1 MEAITILLI
10 ALSLAMDAFAVS
22 IANGVSVTDFG
33 KKEALKQGV
42 YFGLF
47 QFLMPLLGW
56 LLGISVKNAMEAI
69 DHWIAFFLLAL
80 IGGSMIWE
88 SLKQEEEEKS
98 ITILTNKNLVL
109 QAIATSID
117 ALAVGVSFA
126 ILQVNIVY
134 ASAIIGVVA
143 FVLSYIGG
151 MLGKHLGAFLQKKA
165 SIAGGIVLIAVG
177 VKILLE
183 HMQII

>member
-1 MEAITILLI
+1 METMTIFLI

-22 IANGVSVTDFG
+22 IANGVSICYFG
-33 KKEALKQGV
+33 KKEALKQGI

-56 LLGISVKNAMEAI
+56 FLGISVKSAMEAI
-69 DHWIAFFLLAL
+69 DHWIAFFLLVL
-80 IGGSMIWE
+80 IGGSMVWE
-88 SLKQEEEEKS
+88 SLKQQEQKN

-117 ALAVGVSFA
+117 ALAIGVSFA
-126 ILQVNIVY
+126 ILEVNIVF
-134 ASAIIGVVA
+134 ACIIIGVVA

-151 MLGKHLGAFLQKKA
+151 ILGKHLGAFLQKKA
-165 SIAGGIVLIAVG
+165 FVAGGMVLIVVG
-177 VKILLE
+177 IKILLE
-183 HMQII
+183 HMQIM

>member
-1 MEAITILLI
+1 MEVMTIFLI

-22 IANGVSVTDFG
+22 IANGVSVIHFG
-33 KKEALKQGV
+33 KKEAIKQGI

-88 SLKQEEEEKS
+88 SLRKEEQKN
-98 ITILTNKNLVL
+98 ITVLTNKNLVL

-117 ALAVGVSFA
+117 ALAIGVSFA
-126 ILQVNIVY
+126 ILEVHIVF
-134 ASAIIGVVA
+134 ASAVIGVVA

-151 MLGKHLGAFLQKKA
+151 ILGKYLGEFLQKKA
-165 SIAGGIVLIAVG
+165 SIAGGIVLIVVG
-177 VKILLE
+177 FKILLE
-183 HMQII
+183 HMEMI